1 MIRMAFLRL
10 AVLGDPVA
18 HSLSPVIHAA
28 ALDFAGLD
36 GTYSKRQVDRY
47 GMRRAADDLRSGR
60 LAGANVTMPHKVLAA
75 GLADQRS
82 GAVVRSGG
90 ANTLWMENGRLQ
102 ADSTDPEGVR
112 FAWQHAR
119 LPGDAPVLLLGAG
132 SAAAAALLALG
143 DRDVRVAARRP
154 EAAHDLVARVGSKA
168 VVAPW
173 GQPVAG
179 AVLVNATPLGM
190 RGEALPAGVLDEA
203 GGLLELAYGRG
214 ETPAEAVLAARGLP
228 VASGKLVLVGQGAAS
243 FAIWTGVEVP
253 PTVMLAAL
261 AGHREAPNAS
271 STA

>member
-1 MIRMAFLRL
+1 MAFLRL

-28 ALDFAGLD
+28 ALEFVGLE
-36 GTYSKRQVDRY
+36 GVYRRRRVDHL
-47 GMRRAADDLRSGR
+47 GMRRAADDLRAGR
-60 LAGANVTMPHKVLAA
+60 LTGANVTMPHKALAA
-75 GLADQRS
+75 ELADRRS

-102 ADSTDPEGVR
+102 ADSTDPAGVR

-119 LPGDAPVLLLGAG
+119 LPDDAPVLLLGAG
-132 SAAAAALLALG
+132 SAAAAALLALD

-154 EAAHDLVARVGSKA
+154 EAAHQLVARVGARA

-190 RGEALPAGVLDEA
+190 RGETLPAGVVDEA

-214 ETPAEAVLAARGLP
+214 QTPAEAALAARDLP
-228 VASGKLVLVGQGAAS
+228 VASGELVLVGQGAAS

-253 PTVMLAAL
+253 PTVMLEAL
-261 AGHREAPNAS
+261 TGHRDRPVA
-271 STA
+271 

>member
-1 MIRMAFLRL
+1 MAFLRL

-36 GTYSKRQVDRY
+36 GAYSKRQVGGD

-60 LAGANVTMPHKVLAA
+60 LTGANVTMPHKALAA
-75 GLADQRS
+75 RLSDQRS

-90 ANTLWMENGRLQ
+90 ANTLWMENGRLH

-119 LPGDAPVLLLGAG
+119 LPGEAPVLLLGAG

-143 DRDVRVAARRP
+143 DRDVRVTARRP

-173 GQPVAG
+173 EQPVPG

-190 RGEALPAGVLDEA
+190 RGESLPAGVLDEA

-228 VASGKLVLVGQGAAS
+228 VASGELVLVGQGAAS

-261 AGHREAPNAS
+261 AGHRDTPTAS

>member
-18 HSLSPVIHAA
+18 HSLSPVIQAA
-28 ALDFAGLD
+28 ALDYAGLD
-36 GTYSKRQVDRY
+36 GAYSKRQVDRD

-60 LAGANVTMPHKVLAA
+60 LTGANVTMPHKALAA
-75 GLADQRS
+75 GLADRRS

-90 ANTLWMENGRLQ
+90 ANTLWMENGRLH

-119 LPGDAPVLLLGAG
+119 LPDEAPVLLLGAG

-143 DRDVRVAARRP
+143 DRDVRVTARRP

-173 GQPVAG
+173 EQPVPG

-228 VASGKLVLVGQGAAS
+228 VASGELVLVGQGAAS

-261 AGHREAPNAS
+261 AGHRDTPTAS

>member
-28 ALDFAGLD
+28 ALEFAGLE
-36 GTYSKRQVDRY
+36 GVYRRRQVDHL

-60 LAGANVTMPHKVLAA
+60 LTGANVTMPHKALAA
-75 GLADQRS
+75 GLADRRS
-82 GAVVRSGG
+82 EAVIRSGG
-90 ANTLWMENGRLQ
+90 ANTLWMENGRLH
-102 ADSTDPEGVR
+102 ADSTDPAGVR

-119 LPGDAPVLLLGAG
+119 LPDDAPVLLLGAG
-132 SAAAAALLALG
+132 AAAAAALLALD

-154 EAAHDLVARVGSKA
+154 EAAHQLVDRVGAKA

-173 GQPVAG
+173 GQPAAG

-190 RGEALPAGVLDEA
+190 RGETLPTGVVDQA

-214 ETPAEAVLAARGLP
+214 QTPAEAALAARDLP
-228 VASGKLVLVGQGAAS
+228 VASGELVLVGQGAAS

-253 PTVMLAAL
+253 PTVMLEAL
-261 AGHREAPNAS
+261 TGHRDPP
-271 STA
+271 TA

>member
-1 MIRMAFLRL
+1 MSFLRL

-28 ALDFAGLD
+28 AMEYAGLR
-36 GTYSKRQVDRY
+36 GAYSRRRVDQN

-60 LAGANVTMPHKVLAA
+60 LTGANVTMPHKALAA
-75 GLADQRS
+75 GLADRRS

-90 ANTLWMENGRLQ
+90 ANTLWMENGRLH
-102 ADSTDPEGVR
+102 ADSTDPDGVR

-132 SAAAAALLALG
+132 AAAAAALLALS

-154 EAAHDLVARVGSKA
+154 EAAHDLVARVGAEA

-190 RGEALPAGVLDEA
+190 RGEALPTGVLEEA

-214 ETPAEAVLAARGLP
+214 QTPAEAALAARDLP
-228 VASGKLVLVGQGAAS
+228 VASGELVLVGQGAAS
-243 FAIWTGVEVP
+243 FTIWTGVEVP
-253 PTVMLAAL
+253 PTVMLEAL
-261 AGHREAPNAS
+261 SGHRDQPTAPA
-271 STA
+271 

>member
-1 MIRMAFLRL
+1 LIPMAFMRL

-28 ALDFAGLD
+28 ALEFAGLE
-36 GTYSKRQVDRY
+36 GVYRRRRVDHL

-60 LAGANVTMPHKVLAA
+60 LTGANVTMPHKALAA
-75 GLADQRS
+75 GLADRRS

-102 ADSTDPEGVR
+102 ADSTDPAGVR

-119 LPGDAPVLLLGAG
+119 LPDDAPVLLLGAG
-132 SAAAAALLALG
+132 AAAAAALLALD

-154 EAAHDLVARVGSKA
+154 EAAHQLVARVGAKA

-173 GQPVAG
+173 GQPAAG

-190 RGEALPAGVLDEA
+190 RGETLPTGVVDQA

-214 ETPAEAVLAARGLP
+214 QTPAEAALAARDLP
-228 VASGKLVLVGQGAAS
+228 VASGELVLVGQGAAS

-253 PTVMLAAL
+253 PTVMLEAL
-261 AGHREAPNAS
+261 TGHRDPP
-271 STA
+271 TA

>member
-1 MIRMAFLRL
+1 MAFLRL

-28 ALDFAGLD
+28 ALEFAGLEGSYD
-36 GTYSKRQVDRY
+36 RRQVDRH
-47 GMRRAADDLRSGR
+47 GMGRAAADLRSGR
-60 LAGANVTMPHKVLAA
+60 LAGANVTMPHKALAA
-75 GLADQRS
+75 GLADRRS

-90 ANTLWMENGRLQ
+90 ANTLWMENGRLH

-143 DRDVRVAARRP
+143 DREVWVAARRP
-154 EAAHDLVARVGSKA
+154 EAAHDLVARVGARA

-190 RGEALPAGVLDEA
+190 RGESLPAGILDEA
-203 GGLLELAYGRG
+203 GGLLELAYGR
-214 ETPAEAVLAARGLP
+214 EQTPAEAALAARDLP
-228 VASGKLVLVGQGAAS
+228 VASGELMLVGQGAAS

-261 AGHREAPNAS
+261 AAHRDRAAS
-271 STA
+271 GPSA